1 MYAIYV
7 YCLCICL
14 GLLLRCSKSL
24 RLTFQAMGVLQCRVC
39 CGCLTLPGAHLRTPV
54 FTPLIVFHAFYPCF
68 TLLCFYKAVRTKLLG
83 EGHGNPLQYSCLEN
97 PMDRGTWWATVRWV
111 AKSCTQLKRLNTHAC
126 MDTITVNG

>member
-54 FTPLIVFHAFYPCF
+54 FTPLIVFHAFYPASHCSVF
-68 TLLCFYKAVRTKLLG
+68 IKQYGQNYLEKGMAIHSSILAWRIPWTEELG
-83 EGHGNPLQYSCLEN
+83 GLQSVGSQRVVHN
-97 PMDRGTWWATVRWV
+97 
-111 AKSCTQLKRLNTHAC
+111 
-126 MDTITVNG
+126 